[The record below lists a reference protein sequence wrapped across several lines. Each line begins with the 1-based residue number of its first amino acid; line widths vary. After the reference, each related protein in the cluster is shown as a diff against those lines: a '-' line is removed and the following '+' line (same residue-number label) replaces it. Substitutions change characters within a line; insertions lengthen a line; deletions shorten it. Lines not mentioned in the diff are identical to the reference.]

1 MRILLP
7 VLAFLLF
14 VVFSSFGVEVKTIS
28 PDKKN
33 LITVKLNPEKDN
45 ALFYS
50 VANQG
55 NIIIAD
61 SPLGMTFENQEPF
74 QAGLKIVSAQ
84 QKEVNEPWKPV
95 YGERNQYSN
104 HYNETTINLKEIK
117 TPFRSFS
124 IIVRAYNEGVA
135 FRYVVPIDHQM
146 TIISELT
153 GFQFKKD
160 YTSWIAGKAQAKY
173 LKGTVSKTGKGCERP
188 YVIEIAEN
196 KYIALGEA
204 ALTDHARMKF
214 DRSDN
219 DSLLI
224 LAALDSK
231 VVYKSS
237 FTTPWRYVM
246 IADSPGKL
254 LEQNGFILNLNEPSA
269 IQNTTWIKP
278 GKVIREVTLTT
289 EGGKACID
297 FAARHNIS
305 YVEFDAGWYGPE
317 NNTASDATTVTVD
330 PARSPGPLALQE
342 VIQYGKQK
350 NVGIILYVNQKALS
364 QQLDIILPLFQSW
377 GIKGVKY
384 GFVDVGSQD
393 NTVWLH
399 QAIRKAADHQIML
412 DIHDEYRPTGYSRT
426 YPNLLTQEGIRG
438 DEESP
443 ENQHVLITMFTRM
456 LAGAGDHTNCYFAPR
471 VEEKMGSHV
480 SQMAKAICIYSPWQ
494 FLYWYDRPEDSPRNK
509 GVAGPTVP
517 VISEIPDLSFYD
529 SLHTIWDD
537 TKVLEGKIGEFGTI
551 ARKNGD
557 QWFVG
562 SLTDLARKLS
572 ISMKFLEKG
581 AKYEATIYSDDST
594 MNTPTK
600 VKITKQMVTSSS
612 LLSFDLKSKNGVAIV
627 LKKMNL

>member
-7 VLAFLLF
+7 VFAFYLLNAF
-14 VVFSSFGVEVKTIS
+14 CSFGVEVKIIS

-33 LITVKLNPEKDN
+33 IVIVKLNPEKDN
-45 ALFYS
+45 SLFFS

-61 SPLGMTFENQEPF
+61 SPLGMTFESQVPF

-84 QKEVNEPWKPV
+84 KKEVNEPWKPV

-104 HYNETTINLKEIK
+104 YYNETTINFKEIK

-124 IIVRAYNEGVA
+124 VVVRAYNEGVA
-135 FRYVVPIDHQM
+135 FKYVVQSGHPL
-146 TIISELT
+146 TITSELT

-160 YTSWIAGKAQAKY
+160 YTSWIAAKAQAKY
-173 LKGTVSKTGKGCERP
+173 LKGSVSKTGKGCERP

-196 KYIALGEA
+196 MYVALGEA
-204 ALTDHARMKF
+204 ALVDHARMKF
-214 DRSDN
+214 DRSEK

-224 LAALDSK
+224 LAALDGN
-231 VVYKSS
+231 VTYKSS
-237 FTTPWRYVM
+237 FSTPWRYVM
-246 IADSPGKL
+246 IAGSPGKL
-254 LEQNGFILNLNEPSA
+254 LEQNNFILNLNEPSA
-269 IQNTTWIKP
+269 IQNASWIKP

-289 EGGKACID
+289 VGGKACID
-297 FAARHNIS
+297 FAARHNIP

-317 NNTASDATTVTVD
+317 NYPASDATTVTVD
-330 PARSPGPLALQE
+330 PARSPGPLELQE
-342 VIQYGKQK
+342 VIKYGKDK
-350 NVGIILYVNQKALS
+350 GVGIILYVNQKALS
-364 QQLDIILPLFQSW
+364 RQLDAILPLFQSW
-377 GIKGVKY
+377 GVKGIKY
-384 GFVDVGSQD
+384 GFVDVGSQN
-393 NTVWLH
+393 NTAWLH
-399 QAIRKAADHQIML
+399 EAIRKAADHQIML

-443 ENQHVLITMFTRM
+443 DNQHVLITMFTRM

-494 FLYWYDRPEDSPRNK
+494 FIYWYDRPQDSPRNK
-509 GVAGPTVP
+509 GGAGPTAP
-517 VISEIPDLSFYD
+517 VINEITDLAFYD
-529 SLHTIWDD
+529 AIPTVWDD

-551 ARKNGD
+551 ARKSGD

-562 SLTDLARKLS
+562 SLTDQPRTLS
-572 ISMKFLEKG
+572 LSMKFLEKG
-581 AKYEATIYSDDST
+581 AKYEATIYTDDSLIDT
-594 MNTPTK
+594 ATK
-600 VKITKQMVTSSS
+600 VRITKQLVTSSS
-612 LLSFDLKSKNGVAIV
+612 ILSFGIKSKNGVAII
-627 LKKMNL
+627 LKKV